1 MQKEQY
7 FKSEPLSFFVD
18 SMDFEQPITP
28 DFNADEVDIFAEL
41 GAPSSV
47 QPTSSNPLH
56 NILLEE
62 EEHETPEVDPVL
74 VAELLQVL
82 AQHNIRQQS
91 EDGFDA
97 LPESAQNIDL
107 NSARVTLSDDEYRL
121 SLLVELQG
129 NQQIR
134 PCVRVQHSAGDF
146 DFVEENNI
154 PSVWKPLYDL
164 LENAFKQ
171 AIQSLKSSTYF

>member
-1 MQKEQY
+1 
-7 FKSEPLSFFVD
+7 
-18 SMDFEQPITP
+18 MDFDQPITP

-41 GAPSSV
+41 GAPSLV
-47 QPTSSNPLH
+47 QPASSNPLH

-62 EEHETPEVDPVL
+62 EEHEMPEVDPVL

-97 LPESAQNIDL
+97 LPESARNIDL

-121 SLLVELQG
+121 SYSSNFKV
-129 NQQIR
+129 ISR
-134 PCVRVQHSAGDF
+134 F
-146 DFVEENNI
+146 DHVSEFNTMREI
-154 PSVWKPLYDL
+154 L
-164 LENAFKQ
+164 
-171 AIQSLKSSTYF
+171 ISLKRTTFPPFGNRCMICWRTPSNRQFSP

>member
-1 MQKEQY
+1 ME
-7 FKSEPLSFFVD
+7 
-18 SMDFEQPITP
+18 FEQPMTP

-121 SLLVELQG
+121 SLL
-129 NQQIR
+129 
-134 PCVRVQHSAGDF
+134 DF
-146 DFVEENNI
+146 KD
-154 PSVWKPLYDL
+154 
-164 LENAFKQ
+164 
-171 AIQSLKSSTYF
+171 